1 MKLSLMTLG
10 ITMQSI
16 MTLDTAT
23 VGMITQIITILSI
36 TLGIT
41 TLDIMTLGMTT
52 LGILALAITLRIL
65 TLGIQKSALWHNCDK
80 A

>member
-1 MKLSLMTLG
+1 MTLV

-16 MTLDTAT
+16 MTLDTAR

-52 LGILALAITLRIL
+52 LGIMALAITFCIF
-65 TLGIQKSALWHNCDK
+65 TLGIQKSALWHNCEK
-80 A
+80 HK